1 MPKVKKEPNKIA
13 PSTIDIPKIEATLVS
28 ISEVE
33 EMSLEDINK
42 RKSDLRAKREQV
54 MLSVDSSKLEQAR
67 KVTTLMDNT
76 LDRMSAIIL
85 SGDFDAKGYRDLAEA
100 YDRLN
105 RNLSMLYRLDTDCNG
120 DFKEIYL
127 TIKRG

>member
-1 MPKVKKEPNKIA
+1 MPKAKKEPNKIV
-13 PSTIDIPKIEATLVS
+13 PSTIDIPKVEATLVS
-28 ISEVE
+28 ISGIE

-42 RKSDLRAKREQV
+42 RKADLKAKREQV

-85 SGDFDAKGYRDLAEA
+85 SGEFDAKGYRDLAEA

-120 DFKEIYL
+120 DFTEIHL